1 MSCGDRGRTDKSVSD
16 PAASERD
23 AAPHGA
29 VEVRCSRSG
38 YSVDALVHD
47 SAPEIGGKR
56 SSKEMSWA
64 VAFDEL
70 SHFLASRAPTGA
82 TLLNRLHLELL
93 DHTLRQRALLGV
105 GQVQGA
111 RRKGAVSEGQ
121 AKAVHKTL
129 EAGKDSA
136 SQHHFGQHMST
147 TMSITMSSNGKSDL
161 TVKPNLQRAS
171 RVGKLLPQDTHCT
184 GNSIASLWA
193 DKNVAKM
200 KASGRTSRQRL
211 TRGRQSVFFKG

>member
-38 YSVDALVHD
+38 CSVDALVHD

-105 GQVQGA
+105 GQVQGG
-111 RRKGAVSEGQ
+111 RREGAVSEGQ
-121 AKAVHKTL
+121 AKAVPQTL

-136 SQHHFGQHMST
+136 SEYHFGQHMS
-147 TMSITMSSNGKSDL
+147 SNGKCDL

-184 GNSIASLWA
+184 GNSIASLWV

-211 TRGRQSVFFKG
+211 TRGRQSVFFKV